1 MNYMDKYKLWCDNE
15 YFDESFRDELKK
27 LTDEEIEDS
36 FYKDL
41 SFGTAGLRGVI
52 GAGSNRMNEYVVG
65 KVTQG
70 YANFLNEKFN
80 KPSVAIAYDSRRM
93 SKEFAQNAADVLS
106 SNDIKVYLCDR
117 IASTPELSFAIRKL
131 KASGGIVVTASH
143 NPAQYNGYKVYHHEG
158 YQLLPDDA
166 ERIVEEINKL
176 DFIDVKNEK
185 NDELINY
192 LGEDFYNEYY
202 ETVLE
207 LIEDRKNKDLK
218 IVYSA
223 LNGAGARP
231 VVEVLKKAGFNN
243 LYTVPEQMIPDS
255 NFTTVPYPNPEDEK
269 VFELSK
275 VLGEENQADILI
287 ATDPDSDR
295 VGVMALHKGE
305 YKSINGNQMGTL
317 LANYL
322 LKNEENQSIITTIVS
337 SHLINEIAKKYNAKV
352 YKTLTGFK
360 YIGELISSFDKT
372 KDKFVL
378 GFEESYGYLTSDH
391 ARDKDAV
398 NTALIIAKMA
408 DDYKKDGKTLIDTLE
423 EIYIENGYFKEE
435 LLSFEFEGS
444 QGQNEMKELIERF
457 RSINSFEYYGMD
469 YAEKID
475 FSKDKT
481 GLPKA
486 DVLKFIYEDQSW
498 FAVRPSGTEPKLKIY
513 LSVCGKDNDELNKKI
528 DLMKKLLNDFIGKV

>member
-1 MNYMDKYKLWCDNE
+1 MNYMDKYKSWCDNE
-15 YFDESFRDELKK
+15 YFDEFFRKELKR
-27 LTDEEIEDS
+27 LSEEEIEDS

-52 GAGSNRMNEYVVG
+52 GAGSNRMNVYVVG

-70 YANFLNEKFN
+70 YANFLNDKFN
-80 KPSVAIAYDSRRM
+80 EPSVAIAYDSRRM
-93 SKEFAQNAADVLS
+93 SKEFAIKSADVLS
-106 SNDIKVYLCDR
+106 SNNIKVYLCDR
-117 IASTPELSFAIRKL
+117 IASTPELSFAIREL

-143 NPAQYNGYKVYHHEG
+143 NPAQYNGYKVYHQEG

-166 ERIVEEINKL
+166 ERIVEEIDKL
-176 DFIDVKNEK
+176 DFIDVKNER

-192 LGEDFYNEYY
+192 LGDDFYNEYY
-202 ETVLE
+202 DTILKLV
-207 LIEDRKNKDLK
+207 EDRSNKELK

-243 LYTVPEQMIPDS
+243 LYTVPEQMVADS

-269 VFELSK
+269 VFKLSK
-275 VLGEENQADILI
+275 VLGKENQADILV

-295 VGVMALHKGE
+295 VGVMVLHNGE
-305 YKSINGNQMGTL
+305 YETINGNQMGAL

-322 LKNEENQSIITTIVS
+322 LKDEADQSIITTIVS
-337 SHLINEIAKKYNAKV
+337 SHLIDEIAKKYDAEV

-360 YIGELISSFDKT
+360 YIGQLISSFDKT

-408 DDYKKDGKTLIDTLE
+408 DDYKKNGKTLIDALE
-423 EIYIENGYFKEE
+423 EIYMSNGYFKEE
-435 LLSFEFEGS
+435 LLSFVFEGS
-444 QGQNEMKELIERF
+444 KGQQEMKDLIDRF
-457 RSINSFEYYGMD
+457 RSLDSFVYHGMD
-469 YAEKID
+469 YADKVD
-475 FSKDKT
+475 YLKDDT
-481 GLPKA
+481 GLPNA

-513 LSVCGKDNDELNKKI
+513 ISVCEKSYDELNKKM
-528 DLMKKLLNDFIGKV
+528 DLMKKMLNDFIGKI

>member
-1 MNYMDKYKLWCDNE
+1 MNYMNKYKSWCNNE
-15 YFDESFRDELKK
+15 YFDENFREELKS
-27 LTDEEIEDS
+27 LSEEEIEDS

-70 YANFLNEKFN
+70 YANFLNKKFN
-80 KPSVAIAYDSRRM
+80 EPSVAIAYDSRRM

-106 SNDIKVYLCDR
+106 SNNIKVYLCDR
-117 IASTPELSFAIRKL
+117 IASTPELSFAIRQL

-143 NPAQYNGYKVYHHEG
+143 NPAQYNGYKVYHQEG

-166 ERIVEEINKL
+166 ESIVEEINKL
-176 DFIDVKNEK
+176 DFIDVKNK
-185 NDELINY
+185 RNDNIINY

-202 ETVLE
+202 ETILK
-207 LIEDRKNKDLK
+207 LIEDRNNKNLK

-275 VLGEENQADILI
+275 VLGKENQADILI

-295 VGVMALHKGE
+295 VGVMVLHNGE
-305 YKSINGNQMGTL
+305 YKTINGNQMGAL

-322 LKNEENQSIITTIVS
+322 LGNEENQSIITTIVS
-337 SHLINEIAKKYNAKV
+337 SHLIDEIAKEYNAKV

-391 ARDKDAV
+391 ARDKDAI
-398 NTALIIAKMA
+398 NTALIISIMA
-408 DDYKKDGKTLIDTLE
+408 DDYKKNGKTLIDVLE
-423 EIYIENGYFKEE
+423 EIYISNGYFKEE
-435 LLSFEFEGS
+435 LLSFTFEGS
-444 QGQNEMKELIERF
+444 KGQQEMKELIDRF
-457 RSINSFEYYGMD
+457 RSLDSFDYYGMNYADKVD
-469 YAEKID
+469 YLQD
-475 FSKDKT
+475 NT
-481 GLPKA
+481 GLPNA

-513 LSVCGKDNDELNKKI
+513 LSVCGKDNDELNKKM
-528 DLMKKLLNDFIGKV
+528 DLMKKMLNDFIGEI

>member
-1 MNYMDKYKLWCDNE
+1 NYMDKYKSWCNNE
-15 YFDESFRDELKK
+15 YFDENFREELKS
-27 LTDEEIEDS
+27 LSEEEIEDS

-70 YANFLNEKFN
+70 YANFLNKKFN
-80 KPSVAIAYDSRRM
+80 EPSVAIAYDSRRM

-106 SNDIKVYLCDR
+106 SNNIKVYLCDR
-117 IASTPELSFAIRKL
+117 IASTPELSFAIRQL

-143 NPAQYNGYKVYHHEG
+143 NPAQYNGYKVYHQEG
-158 YQLLPDDA
+158 YQLLPADA
-166 ERIVEEINKL
+166 ESIVEEINKL
-176 DFIDVKNEK
+176 DFIDVKNER
-185 NDELINY
+185 NNNIINY

-202 ETVLE
+202 ETILK
-207 LIEDRKNKDLK
+207 LIEDRNDKNLK

-275 VLGEENQADILI
+275 VVGKENQADILI

-295 VGVMALHKGE
+295 VGVMSLHNGE
-305 YKSINGNQMGTL
+305 YKTINGNQMGAL

-322 LKNEENQSIITTIVS
+322 LENEENQSIITTIVS
-337 SHLINEIAKKYNAKV
+337 SHLIDEIAKEYNAKV

-398 NTALIIAKMA
+398 NTALIIAIMA
-408 DDYKKDGKTLIDTLE
+408 DDYKKNGKTLIDVLE
-423 EIYIENGYFKEE
+423 EIYISNGYFKEE
-435 LLSFEFEGS
+435 LLSFTFEGS
-444 QGQNEMKELIERF
+444 KGQQEMKELIDRF
-457 RSINSFEYYGMD
+457 RSLDSFDYYGMNYTDKVD
-469 YAEKID
+469 YLQD
-475 FSKDKT
+475 NT
-481 GLPKA
+481 GLPDA

-513 LSVCGKDNDELNKKI
+513 LSVCGKDNEELNKKI
-528 DLMKKLLNDFIGKV
+528 NLMKKLLNGFIGKI

>member
-1 MNYMDKYKLWCDNE
+1 MNYMEKYKSWCDNE
-15 YFDESFRDELKK
+15 YFDESFRDELKR
-27 LTDEEIEDS
+27 LSEEEIEDS

-70 YANFLNEKFN
+70 YANFLNKKFN
-80 KPSVAIAYDSRRM
+80 EPSVAIAYDSRRM
-93 SKEFAQNAADVLS
+93 SKEFAQNAAVVLS
-106 SNDIKVYLCDR
+106 SNNIKVYLCDR
-117 IASTPELSFAIRKL
+117 IASTPELSFAIRQL

-143 NPAQYNGYKVYHHEG
+143 NPAQYNGYKVYHQEG

-166 ERIVEEINKL
+166 ESIVEEINKL
-176 DFIDVKNEK
+176 DFIDVKNER
-185 NDELINY
+185 NDNIINY

-202 ETVLE
+202 ETILK
-207 LIEDRKNKDLK
+207 LIEDRNDKNLK

-275 VLGEENQADILI
+275 VLGKENQADILI

-295 VGVMALHKGE
+295 VGVMVLHNGE
-305 YKSINGNQMGTL
+305 YKTINGNQMGAL

-322 LKNEENQSIITTIVS
+322 LENEENQSIITTIVS
-337 SHLINEIAKKYNAKV
+337 SHLIDEIAKKYNAKV

-360 YIGELISSFDKT
+360 YIGELISSFDKA

-408 DDYKKDGKTLIDTLE
+408 DDYKKKGKTLIDALE
-423 EIYIENGYFKEE
+423 EIYISNGYFKEE
-435 LLSFEFEGS
+435 LLSFIFEGS
-444 QGQNEMKELIERF
+444 RGQQEMKELIDRF
-457 RSINSFEYYGMD
+457 RSLDSFDYYGMNYTDKVD
-469 YAEKID
+469 YSQD
-475 FSKDKT
+475 DT
-481 GLPKA
+481 GLPDA

-513 LSVCGKDNDELNKKI
+513 LSVCGKDNDELNKKM
-528 DLMKKLLNDFIGKV
+528 DLMKKLLNDFIGEI